1 MTASICLADDSSRG
15 IAVPITAIAS
25 RNSLPIVWRVVRDA
39 KRSDSARVEAVA
51 VEVIQYR
58 SDGAIVRGNLEQ
70 GDEIIS
76 AGVQRIDEQVT
87 VRIWEAN

>member
-1 MTASICLADDSSRG
+1 LTDESSSG

-25 RNSLPIVWRVVRDA
+25 RNSLPIVWRIVRDA
-39 KRSDSARVEAVA
+39 KRSDSARVEAVS

-58 SDGAIVRGNLEQ
+58 SDGAIVRGHLEQ